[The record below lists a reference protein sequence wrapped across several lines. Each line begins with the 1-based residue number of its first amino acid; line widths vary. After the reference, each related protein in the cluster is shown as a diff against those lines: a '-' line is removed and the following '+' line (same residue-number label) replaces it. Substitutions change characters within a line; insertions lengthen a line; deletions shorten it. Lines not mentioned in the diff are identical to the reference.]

1 MARFRKQPV
10 IVKAEQ
16 LTEQITV
23 RTLEGEM
30 VGKRGDW
37 VITGVAGEKYPCS
50 NDTFRE
56 TYQHIGE
63 NNYRKR
69 QLEVEAVLLR
79 YRTMIETPEGT
90 LVGQPGDWLISG
102 LNGSQYPC
110 ARDIFLRTYELVC
123 NS

>member
-79 YRTMIETPEGT
+79 YRTMIETPGRYVSWTTWRLAYIRLERES
-90 LVGQPGDWLISG
+90 ISMR
-102 LNGSQYPC
+102 S
-110 ARDIFLRTYELVC
+110 
-123 NS
+123 